1 MKRLR
6 IAIIDD
12 EPIAR
17 SGLRQMLEKDS
28 ANEIVGEAGNG
39 PAAVTLIQKEQP
51 DLVLLDVVMP
61 GMDGFE
67 VLESLGGLVR
77 PEVIFVSAHDEHA
90 VRAFEVNALDYVLKP
105 VDGGR
110 FGEAI
115 ARARARLAEGS
126 EPRLLVRERGRVLFV
141 GVREIDYIE
150 AADYYVEL
158 HVGRQTYLC
167 RVPLFRLAEQL
178 AAYGF
183 IRLHRRVMVNA
194 RLLRALEFDA
204 ERRLS
209 AVLEDGT
216 RLRISRREASRVRE
230 LLEK

>member
-1 MKRLR
+1 MKRHR

-17 SGLRQMLEKDS
+17 SGLRQMLERDS

-39 PAAVTLIQKEQP
+39 PAAVALIQKEQP
-51 DLVLLDVVMP
+51 DLVLLDIVMP

-90 VRAFEVNALDYVLKP
+90 VRAFEVNAVDYVLKP
-105 VDGGR
+105 VDGAR
-110 FGEAI
+110 LQEAI
-115 ARARARLAEGS
+115 ARARARLAEGP

-158 HVGRQTYLC
+158 HVGRQTHLC
-167 RVPLFRLAEQL
+167 RVPLSRLAEQL
-178 AAYGF
+178 APYGF
-183 IRLHRRVMVNA
+183 IRLHRRVMVNS
-194 RLLRALEFDA
+194 RLLRALEFDD

-230 LLEK
+230 LLAK